1 MKISNSIKILVVFT
15 VISLLTVSSLPSHT
29 LANPSNSNV
38 VISEVFYDT
47 PGSDAS
53 EEWLELYNP
62 SASSININGWTIS
75 DNTGSTTLPD
85 VTLAPGDYFILA
97 RDTTGFYNLYGFNP
111 DDGTMTISL
120 NNGGDQLLLAD
131 NSGNPVDFVAWEGG
145 YSNSYPSWTVSASY
159 TSIYRLVDGSG
170 FPTDTDSN
178 SDWADSGTTGSPGS
192 GYSAIS
198 GDTQA
203 PSVTFTNPADGNT
216 VSQTVNVACNATDNS
231 GTVSSSSLTIDG
243 SQVTSASGGSLQ
255 YTWDTT
261 SVVDGSHTLHC
272 EATDS
277 SSNTGS
283 VDITVSVD
291 NRPASDLFKVYFTDP
306 LAGLPQM
313 TNFAAQQG
321 NISTGIVSLINAAN
335 STIDAALYHLTWQPV
350 IDALNAANSRGVQI
364 RVAYHGDNSAE
375 FSALDAGIATTAVT
389 TSYTMHNKF
398 FIVDGNYVFTG
409 SWNPTETGTLY
420 NANDGLR
427 VESSTVAS
435 IYTAEFEQLFAN
447 TYANSK
453 VDNNAEMAT
462 VGETQVEIYF
472 SPVDDGLTRL
482 ISLID
487 GSQTTIHL
495 SLFYLTEDSIYNALV
510 NALNRGVVVK
520 LVADYRGWHNA
531 YSEADELIAL
541 GAGVV
546 DANPGVY
553 HHKFGVFDGQIVW
566 VGSTN
571 WSNSGFNSNDENSM
585 VIHDAGIAQHYL
597 TRTMQFWNDA
607 MNYDQSPS
615 QAPRIVTH
623 HYSSWLYSNMV
634 SWRLRLDGNTPID
647 GPEQYLLWRWNSA
660 QSNWQ
665 MIRELSWGSGYY
677 PDFNVTTGTT
687 YYYCLTSL
695 AADGTQSDCSAEFA
709 AQVNNDGTNYQPVLY
724 PATGHLAAFGSDTT
738 APVPTIRQPLSTT
751 VSGYQDIYFTVDDLS
766 YISNYAILIDG
777 VVQTSS
783 SRLLW
788 DTTTF
793 SDGSHTIEVQATDI
807 FGNTGSSSLSVTVD
821 NSAFV
826 DPQQDYTGVKIMT
839 YNINAYD
846 LQTSGAVDFRTGQGS
861 LPFLAVLKE
870 ENADI
875 MILEETGGLE
885 QFGNATLNRI
895 SADLNSYYGSSE
907 VPYSCVTTAGEVA
920 GYGGITVCS
929 RFPIVDT
936 QQIITVDL
944 DNGSTELPSHDFLD
958 ATVLIGSSTIH
969 LIGAHLKASSG
980 ASNEA
985 QRERAQEGLLNY
997 MDGLGASANIV
1008 YAGDMNSYAP
1018 NEPCVVGTSG
1028 GCDLGYGPMNMTL
1041 NPNHPKTSV
1050 THDFYN
1056 AYRTANPDT
1065 GTSPGY
1071 TYTSSAYG
1079 DSVIDYLTVNDVNNN
1094 GLYQYIT
1101 GATAGDTASASTGSD
1116 HFSVDATFDLSM
1128 WQPADTTAPSQVTG
1142 LQVTAVSD
1150 SQIDLSWNANPEADL
1165 DHYNIYRDGVFLTQI
1180 STNSFSDTG
1189 LNANTSYDYQVSAVD
1204 TSSNEGILSTTKTA
1218 ITQSGNTGVNHILI
1232 SEVMYD
1238 VPGSDAKG
1246 EWIELYNP
1254 TTASVDLSGW
1264 SLADNS
1270 RSFSLPSGTIIQAG
1284 DYLVVA
1290 RDTTGFFNLY
1300 GFNPDVS
1307 GLTLALSNSG
1317 DEVSLHNSTGS
1328 TVDYVAWE
1336 QYTTGWDITASTG
1349 QTIARSTLNS
1359 DTDTVTDWT
1368 VLSNNG
1374 TPGA

>member
-1 MKISNSIKILVVFT
+1 
-15 VISLLTVSSLPSHT
+15 
-29 LANPSNSNV
+29 
-38 VISEVFYDT
+38 
-47 PGSDAS
+47 
-53 EEWLELYNP
+53 
-62 SASSININGWTIS
+62 
-75 DNTGSTTLPD
+75 
-85 VTLAPGDYFILA
+85 
-97 RDTTGFYNLYGFNP
+97 
-111 DDGTMTISL
+111 
-120 NNGGDQLLLAD
+120 
-131 NSGNPVDFVAWEGG
+131 
-145 YSNSYPSWTVSASY
+145 
-159 TSIYRLVDGSG
+159 
-170 FPTDTDSN
+170 
-178 SDWADSGTTGSPGS
+178 
-192 GYSAIS
+192 
-198 GDTQA
+198 
-203 PSVTFTNPADGNT
+203 
-216 VSQTVNVACNATDNS
+216 
-231 GTVSSSSLTIDG
+231 
-243 SQVTSASGGSLQ
+243 
-255 YTWDTT
+255 
-261 SVVDGSHTLHC
+261 
-272 EATDS
+272 
-277 SSNTGS
+277 
-283 VDITVSVD
+283 
-291 NRPASDLFKVYFTDP
+291 
-306 LAGLPQM
+306 
-313 TNFAAQQG
+313 
-321 NISTGIVSLINAAN
+321 
-335 STIDAALYHLTWQPV
+335 
-350 IDALNAANSRGVQI
+350 
-364 RVAYHGDNSAE
+364 
-375 FSALDAGIATTAVT
+375 
-389 TSYTMHNKF
+389 
-398 FIVDGNYVFTG
+398 
-409 SWNPTETGTLY
+409 
-420 NANDGLR
+420 
-427 VESSTVAS
+427 
-435 IYTAEFEQLFAN
+435 
-447 TYANSK
+447 
-453 VDNNAEMAT
+453 
-462 VGETQVEIYF
+462 
-472 SPVDDGLTRL
+472 
-482 ISLID
+482 
-487 GSQTTIHL
+487 
-495 SLFYLTEDSIYNALV
+495 
-510 NALNRGVVVK
+510 
-520 LVADYRGWHNA
+520 
-531 YSEADELIAL
+531 
-541 GAGVV
+541 
-546 DANPGVY
+546 
-553 HHKFGVFDGQIVW
+553 
-566 VGSTN
+566 
-571 WSNSGFNSNDENSM
+571 
-585 VIHDAGIAQHYL
+585 
-597 TRTMQFWNDA
+597 
-607 MNYDQSPS
+607 
-615 QAPRIVTH
+615 
-623 HYSSWLYSNMV
+623 MV